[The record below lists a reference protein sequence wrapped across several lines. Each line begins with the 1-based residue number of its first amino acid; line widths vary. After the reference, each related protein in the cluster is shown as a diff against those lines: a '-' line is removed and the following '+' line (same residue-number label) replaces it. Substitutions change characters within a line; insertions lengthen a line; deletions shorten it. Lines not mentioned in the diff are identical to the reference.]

1 MRITEELT
9 LRGALLVNVRRH
21 GRLLA
26 CWRDDNMIMVGARNA
41 LAQLIAGDGPGKVI
55 SQIGFGTSGSGPTPD
70 DTALTGAFVKQVTGH
85 AYPSAGRVRFD
96 WRLET
101 TEANGLAIREFGLI
115 TADDTL
121 FARKTRAPI
130 EKADD
135 ISLDGA
141 WTIIF

>member
-1 MRITEELT
+1 MKATETLS
-9 LRGALLVNVRRH
+9 LRGSLLINVRRA
-21 GRLLA
+21 GVLVES
-26 CWRDDNMIMVGARNA
+26 WRDDNMIMVGARNA
-41 LAQLIAGDGPGKVI
+41 LAQLIAGEGAGKI
-55 SQIGFGTSGSGPTPD
+55 ITRIGVGTNGNGPTPD
-70 DTALTGAFVKQVTGH
+70 DTGLTAGFVKVLQGH
-85 AYPSAGRVRFD
+85 EYPAPGRVQFN

-101 TEANGLAIREFGLI
+101 TEANGMVIREFGLI
-115 TADDTL
+115 AADDTL

>member
-1 MRITEELT
+1 MKATEILT
-9 LRGALLVNVRRH
+9 LRGSLLVNVRRA
-21 GRLLA
+21 GVIVES
-26 CWRDDNMIMVGARNA
+26 WRDDNMIMLAARVA
-41 LAQLIAGDGPGKVI
+41 LAQLIAGDGAGKVI
-55 SQIGFGTSGSGPTPD
+55 TKIGVGTDSNGPTPA
-70 DTALTGAFVKQVTGH
+70 DTALTSPFIKNLQGH
-85 AYPSAGRVRFD
+85 EYPAAGRVQFN

-101 TEANGLAIREFGLI
+101 TEANGKIIREFGLI
-115 TADDTL
+115 TADDAL

>member
-1 MRITEELT
+1 MNIAENFT
-9 LRGALLVNVRRH
+9 LRGSLIVNVRRS
-21 GRLLA
+21 GVLIDS
-26 CWRDDNMIMVGARNA
+26 WRDDNMIMMGARDA
-41 LAQLIAGDGPGKVI
+41 LARLIAGEGAGKVI
-55 SQIGFGTSGSGPTPD
+55 TRIGVGTSAAGPTPD
-70 DTALTGAFVKQVTGH
+70 DTALTAPYIKNLQGFE
-85 AYPSAGRVRFD
+85 YPAPGRVQFN

-101 TEANGLAIREFGLI
+101 TEANGKVIREFGLI
-115 TADDTL
+115 AVDDTL